1 MPHFKFD
8 PMKELEYLS
17 QRMRKIADEFPETFS
32 FEFGKGFEP
41 RVDVYNENSVLNVV
55 VELPGIQKEA
65 VSLSYADGII
75 TIAGSKPLPQ
85 HAEGVSVLRSERS
98 FGDFKREIELPKDVD
113 PGSISAAMSD
123 GLLTV
128 SFNKKAMSQDSEIKI
143 NIG

>member
-17 QRMRKIADEFPETFS
+17 QRMRRIADDFPETFS

-41 RVDVYNENSVLNVV
+41 RVDVYNEADIVRVV
-55 VELPGIQKEA
+55 AELPGMQKDA
-65 VSLSYADGII
+65 VVLSFADGILSI
-75 TIAGSKPLPQ
+75 SGSKALPKQ
-85 HAEGVSVLRSERS
+85 AEDVTILRSERS

-113 PGSISAAMSD
+113 VSSINASMTD

-128 SFNKKAMSQDSEIKI
+128 TLSKKPAPAQQEIKI

>member
-8 PMKELEYLS
+8 PMKELDYLS

-41 RVDVYNENSVLNVV
+41 RIDVYTDSAAVNVIA
-55 VELPGIQKEA
+55 ELPGMQKDAIALAYAEGI
-65 VSLSYADGII
+65 LSIS
-75 TIAGSKPLPQ
+75 GSKPIPEQ
-85 HAEGVSVLRSERS
+85 AEGVSVLRSERS

-113 PGSISAAMSD
+113 PGSISAIMND
-123 GLLTV
+123 GLLTITM
-128 SFNKKAMSQDSEIKI
+128 SRKAMSPESEIKI

>member
-8 PMKELEYLS
+8 PMKELDYLS

-41 RVDVYNENSVLNVV
+41 RIDVYTDSAAVIVM
-55 VELPGIQKEA
+55 VELPGMQKDA
-65 VSLSYADGII
+65 VSLSYAEGILSI
-75 TIAGSKPLPQ
+75 SGSKPIPQ
-85 HAEGVSVLRSERS
+85 HEDGVSVLRSERS

-113 PGSISAAMSD
+113 PGSVSATMIE
-123 GLLTV
+123 GLLTITL
-128 SFNKKAMSQDSEIKI
+128 SKKAMSPESEIKI

>member
-8 PMKELEYLS
+8 PMKELDYLS

-41 RVDVYNENSVLNVV
+41 RIDVYNQADAVV
-55 VELPGIQKEA
+55 VVAELPGMTKEA
-65 VSLSYADGII
+65 IKLIYTDGIL
-75 TIAGSKPLPQ
+75 TISGSKPVPE

-98 FGDFKREIELPKDVD
+98 FGDFKREIELPKDADAGTV
-113 PGSISAAMSD
+113 SASMSE
-123 GLLTV
+123 GLLTITL
-128 SFNKKAMSQDSEIKI
+128 SKKPVSQDSEINI